1 MNITKRVAVAS
12 LTILPVFVLAD
23 DELRGNEEDADEI
36 VVVGRSV
43 STSSARIEVERELL
57 VDTATALRDI
67 PGAAVNRNG
76 PITGIAQYRGMFGDR
91 VAVDIDQLG
100 VISGGPNAMD
110 APLSYM
116 SPMMTEELI
125 VSRGISS
132 VSLAPEAIGGH
143 ISARTSRGEFGN
155 EDFGV
160 SGMLGTRFSD
170 NGNISTSAARLTL
183 ANAHQRI
190 SAIAEFD
197 SGNDIRTPE
206 GTIRPTR
213 LSRDRYDLSYSYVDN
228 GRHVTVFAGMLDT
241 GETGTPALPMDIIYI
256 DTEMYGAEFGID
268 VSPNLAVKARVRYND
283 VAHAMDNFSL
293 REAPA
298 PMMHRLNRA
307 DGSGSQFFLAGT
319 FEKASSTFVFGVDG
333 IDASHESVITN
344 PNNAMFRVD
353 NFIDVERDLLGAFAE
368 AQIDV
373 ADGELELGLR
383 YNQVGTSAGNIAAT
397 GMMGAMGD
405 LVGELATAFN
415 SAQRNMN
422 WNMLDAVIKYR
433 QPMSASTEWVFEV
446 GSKSRAPSYQ
456 ELYLWLPMQATAGLA
471 DGRTYIGNLGL
482 REERSNEIAMGV
494 SAQVGAF
501 AVSPQVFYRRVDNYI
516 QGIPSTN
523 MTANMVAIMMSGS
536 EPLQFDNVDAEI
548 WGFDAA
554 WGYAL
559 SDSLLL
565 DGIVSLARGQRRDI
579 DDHLYRLSPLNGS
592 VGLTYSAES
601 WSLKSEV
608 VGYADQNRVSVTN
621 DETGTSGYWLVNL
634 GYTWQPH
641 ASLRVEARVDNL
653 LDETYQNHVTGINRA
668 AGSDIPVG
676 ERLFGVER
684 TLSAGLI
691 YSF

>member
-1 MNITKRVAVAS
+1 MNILEGVAVAS
-12 LTILPVFVLAD
+12 LTILPMLVLAD
-23 DELRGNEEDADEI
+23 DELRGNEEGTDEI

-43 STSSARIEVERELL
+43 STSSARMEVERELL
-57 VDTATALRDI
+57 VDTAAALRDI
-67 PGAAVNRNG
+67 PGASVNRNG
-76 PITGIAQYRGMFGDR
+76 PITGIAQYRGMYGDR

-116 SPMMTEELI
+116 SPMMTEELV
-125 VSRGISS
+125 VSRGIAS

-143 ISARTSRGEFGN
+143 ISTRTSRGEFGN
-155 EDFGV
+155 EDFGL
-160 SGMLGTRFSD
+160 SGMLGTRYSD

-183 ANAHQRI
+183 ADAHHRV
-190 SAIAEFD
+190 SAIAELD
-197 SGNDIRTPE
+197 DGNDIRTPE

-213 LSRDRYDLSYSYVDN
+213 LSRDRYDLSYSYADD
-228 GRHVTVFAGMLDT
+228 GRYFTVFAGMLDT

-256 DTEMYGAEFGID
+256 DTEMYGAEFGFD
-268 VSPNLAVKARVRYND
+268 VSSNLAVEARVRYND

-298 PMMHRLNRA
+298 PMTHRLNRA

-319 FEKASSTFVFGVDG
+319 LEKASSTFVFGIDG
-333 IDASHESVITN
+333 IDARHESVITN

-373 ADGELELGLR
+373 ANGELELGLR
-383 YNQVGTSAGNIAAT
+383 YNQVSTDAGDVAAT
-397 GMMGAMGD
+397 GMMGAMGG
-405 LVGELATAFN
+405 LVGQLATAFN
-415 SAQRNMN
+415 SADRNIT

-433 QPMSASTEWVFEV
+433 QPMSASTEWSFEV

-456 ELYLWLPMQATAGLA
+456 ELYLWLPMQATGGLA

-482 REERSNEIAMGV
+482 SEERSNEVVIGV
-494 SAQVGAF
+494 SAQVGTFAF
-501 AVSPQVFYRRVDNYI
+501 SPQAFYRRVDDYI
-516 QGIPSTN
+516 QGVPSTN
-523 MTANMVAIMMSGS
+523 MTANMVAMMMSGS

-554 WGYAL
+554 WSYAL

-579 DDHLYRLSPLNGS
+579 NDDLYRLSPLNGS

-601 WSLKSEV
+601 WSLKSEI
-608 VGYADQNRVSVTN
+608 VGYADQNRVSMTN
-621 DETGTSGYWLVNL
+621 DETGTPGYWLLNL
-634 GYTWQPH
+634 GYTWQPL

-684 TLSAGLI
+684 TLSAGLV